1 MINRVGDFGSLTND
15 SFEKL
20 AKIINEK
27 NNKKLYKTCTSQ
39 SEASI
44 AIKELKVQGYK
55 SQVEKIGN
63 NINVYS
69 IAPEKIE
76 LIEAEKDGGFKK
88 LAWGRYCF
96 QKANSINNFNEYN
109 FDDGSIWRIITEDD
123 GKQYLVK
130 EVNDENEEI
139 VIRKTASLTKKAAVT
154 YVTDQTIQT
163 AISIVYNDQSITN
176 SDFFADMIASGLK
189 QNIYDFV
196 SDKIDKLI
204 DEKVQQ
210 QNIYDSNTIQNL
222 KEYISSNISNN
233 NIYDNGSFNNVI
245 DTRIEEILNAMEI
258 L

>member
-20 AKIINEK
+20 AKIIKEK
-27 NNKKLYKTCTSQ
+27 DNKKLYKTCTSQ
-39 SEASI
+39 IEASI

-55 SQVEKIGN
+55 STIEKLGN

-69 IAPEKIE
+69 ITPEKIE
-76 LIEAEKDGGFKK
+76 LTEAKKDGGFKK

-96 QKANSINNFNEYN
+96 QKVNSINNFTEYN
-109 FDDGSIWRIITEDD
+109 YDDGSIWRIITEED

-130 EVNDENEEI
+130 EVDDENEEI
-139 VIRKTASLTKKAAVT
+139 VIRKTASLTKKAAAT
-154 YVTDQTIQT
+154 YVTDQTIQS

-176 SDFFADMIASGLK
+176 SSFFADMIASGLK

-196 SDKIDKLI
+196 NAKIDKLV

-210 QNIYDSNTIQNL
+210 QNVYDSNAIQNL
-222 KEYISSNISNN
+222 KEYVSSNIINN
-233 NIYDNGSFNNVI
+233 NIYDINSFNNII
-245 DTRIEEILNAMEI
+245 DSRIEEILNAMEI